1 MTTTSRTRRAVRA
14 RVACAAAAIAA
25 TVGAC
30 AAGSASTRDPAETA
44 STSRGS
50 ANVLT
55 TDEIRRANVTN
66 VYDLVVTLRPRWTQT
81 RGQDSFQSPTQIQVY
96 IDNARLSAG
105 INGLRDLPAAG
116 VSRVEFVGAIEAS
129 ARWGLDHGQGAIVVT
144 TTTR

>member
-30 AAGSASTRDPAETA
+30 ASGSASTRGPAETA

-50 ANVLT
+50 
-55 TDEIRRANVTN
+55 ANVTN

-116 VSRVEFVGAIEAS
+116 VSRVEFVGPIEAS